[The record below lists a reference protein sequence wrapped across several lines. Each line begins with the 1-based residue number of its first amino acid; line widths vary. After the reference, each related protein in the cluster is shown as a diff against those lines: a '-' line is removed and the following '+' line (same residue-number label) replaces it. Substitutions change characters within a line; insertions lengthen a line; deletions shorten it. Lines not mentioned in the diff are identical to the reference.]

1 MAEARFDFAA
11 VDAIDAESIGEPGK
25 RTFRVRILR
34 GDESASLWVEKQQL
48 SALGEAIPRLI
59 EQLDSEDQHPDVDSR
74 PINYFP
80 DDPTVEFKVGR
91 LALGYAAQEDRLVL
105 VAHDLGPD
113 PDEEDDMGIGADQ
126 EADYDPEIPA
136 FSCRFTREQARFLS
150 NSCADAV
157 AGGRPACVLCHR
169 PINTDGHMCPRAN
182 GHQKLPQTEGEAE

>member
-1 MAEARFDFAA
+1 MAEAQFDFAA

-34 GDESASLWVEKQQL
+34 GDEAAALWVEKQQL
-48 SALGEAIPRLI
+48 AALGEAIPRLI
-59 EQLDSEDQHPDVDSR
+59 EQLDSEDQHLNVDPR

-80 DDPTVEFKVGR
+80 DDPTVDFKVSR

-105 VAHDLGPD
+105 VAHDLASEAE
-113 PDEEDDMGIGADQ
+113 EEDDAELDS
-126 EADYDPEIPA
+126 DLPA

-157 AGGRPACVLCHR
+157 AGGRESCVLCHR
-169 PINTDGHMCPRAN
+169 PIDLEGHMCPRAN
-182 GHQKLPQTEGEAE
+182 GHQKLPQSEEEA

>member
-59 EQLDSEDQHPDVDSR
+59 EQLDSEDQHPDVDFR
-74 PINYFP
+74 PIDYFP
-80 DDPTVEFKVGR
+80 DDPTVDFKVGR

-113 PDEEDDMGIGADQ
+113 PDDEDDMGIGEDR
-126 EADYDPEIPA
+126 EADYDPEMPA

-150 NSCADAV
+150 NACADAV

-169 PINTDGHMCPRAN
+169 PINPEGHMCPRAN
-182 GHQKLPQTEGEAE
+182 GHQKLPQP

>member
-11 VDAIDAESIGEPGK
+11 VDSIDAESIGEPGK

-59 EQLDSEDQHPDVDSR
+59 EQLDSEDQHADVDSR
-74 PINYFP
+74 PISYFP

-113 PDEEDDMGIGADQ
+113 PDEEDEMGMGADQ

-169 PINTDGHMCPRAN
+169 PINPEGHMCPRAN
-182 GHQKLPQTEGEAE
+182 GHQKLPQPEGGG

>member
-59 EQLDSEDQHPDVDSR
+59 EQLDSDDQHPDVDSR
-74 PINYFP
+74 PISYFP

-113 PDEEDDMGIGADQ
+113 PDEEDDMGLGGEQ
-126 EADYDPEIPA
+126 ESEYDPDVPA

-169 PINTDGHMCPRAN
+169 PINPEGHMCPRAN
-182 GHQKLPQTEGEAE
+182 GHQKLPQTEGGAD

>member
-34 GDESASLWVEKQQL
+34 GDESAALWVEKQQL
-48 SALGEAIPRLI
+48 AALGEAIPRLI
-59 EQLDSEDQHPDVDSR
+59 EQLDSEDQHPDVDAR
-74 PINYFP
+74 PISYFP
-80 DDPTVEFKVGR
+80 DDPTIDFKVGR
-91 LALGYAAQEDRLVL
+91 LALGYAAHEDRLVL
-105 VAHDLGPD
+105 IAHDLGPD
-113 PDEEDDMGIGADQ
+113 PDEEDDLGMGADH
-126 EADYDPEIPA
+126 EDYDPEIPA

-150 NSCADAV
+150 NYCADAV